1 MQTTA
6 TLSTATLSSKFQ
18 ITIPAEAR
26 RMLGLK
32 AGRSLE
38 VRVKRDRIELVPQ
51 EPVSAILGLMRGQS
65 SDVPRD
71 GDRV

>member
-1 MQTTA
+1 
-6 TLSTATLSSKFQ
+6 
-18 ITIPAEAR
+18 
-26 RMLGLK
+26 MLGLK

-51 EPVSAILGLMRGQS
+51 QPVSAIVGLIRGQS
-65 SDVPRD
+65 SDVQRD

>member
-1 MQTTA
+1 MA
-6 TLSTATLSSKFQ
+6 ATATLSSKFQ

-26 RMLGLK
+26 RLLGLK

-51 EPVSAILGLMRGQS
+51 EPVSALVGLLRGQS
-65 SDVPRD
+65 SAVVREK
-71 GDRV
+71 DRV

>member
-1 MQTTA
+1 MQA
-6 TLSTATLSSKFQ
+6 VATLSSKFQ

-26 RMLGLK
+26 RALGLK
-32 AGRSLE
+32 AGRGLE
-38 VRVKRDRIELVPQ
+38 VRVLKDRIELVPQ
-51 EPVSAILGLMRGQS
+51 EPVSALLGLCKGIS

>member
-1 MQTTA
+1 MP
-6 TLSTATLSSKFQ
+6 STATLSSKFQ
-18 ITIPAEAR
+18 ITNPVEAR
-26 RMLGLK
+26 RMLGLQ

-51 EPVSAILGLMRGQS
+51 EPTSALVGLMRGQS
-65 SDVPRD
+65 SVVPRD

>member
-1 MQTTA
+1 MPI
-6 TLSTATLSSKFQ
+6 TATLSSKFQ

-26 RMLGLK
+26 RMLGRK

-51 EPVSAILGLMRGQS
+51 EPASALVGMMRGQS

-71 GDRV
+71 GGDRV